1 MQKFLEK
8 PAILLTTLYTI
19 AWSPMLLLRAD
30 YWDGWILL
38 NQFVRPDFNWLY
50 LWLIDPQRLYHY
62 YALIRFTVLFPDPIL
77 VTRIIIFASWL
88 ISGLILLHILR
99 RYLKWNDA
107 TATVLVLYYLIIP
120 TFFVRFELFLAYYSL
135 ANLLF
140 LLACFLSLDI
150 SRRGFQRAMREIGAG
165 ILFVLSFLV
174 NSFPIFFFAFLA
186 VHMYL
191 FAQQRLYQSART
203 AVFAWLKRY
212 FYLLILPV
220 AFLVIKLVYFKP
232 FGERIGY
239 NEPIIFREGATLL
252 STISSFI
259 DGYWGG
265 MYTGIFWPL
274 VHSFAFLERKYFA
287 VALMIATILVFFLFR
302 RYRALLHDTEA
313 DSDFNFWK
321 IRISKGAAMLV
332 AGVALCL
339 LALFPYVAVGKPPHI
354 YGFGFGLRH
363 SLLFPLGSALFIY
376 GAVVVLIRKNMQK
389 GAHIALLSLCIAFI
403 WYNFFLLD
411 MDWYKQQAILHELPA
426 IIREAPRDIR
436 FVFDDETRG
445 LNWNN
450 RNISSQEYDGY
461 FELLT
466 GTRGY
471 HEMGTY
477 YRGFMATSTAVITV
491 TAGRRDDPRVMDWFY
506 LKYTE
511 LFKGTDQLR
520 LAAEEKLQIV
530 LSVTNTQVR

>member
-1 MQKFLEK
+1 MKKFLEK

-30 YWDGWILL
+30 YWDGWALL

-50 LWLIDPQRLYHY
+50 LSQIDPQRLYHY
-62 YALIRFTVLFPDPIL
+62 YALIRFTMLFPDPLL

-88 ISGLILLHILR
+88 ISGLVLLYILR

-107 TATVLVLYYLIIP
+107 AAILLVLYYLIIP

-140 LLACFLSLDI
+140 LLACSLSLDI
-150 SRRGFQRAMREIGAG
+150 SRRGFQRAVREIGAG

-174 NSFPIFFFAFLA
+174 NSFPIFSSAFIAL
-186 VHMYL
+186 HMYL
-191 FAQQRLYQSART
+191 FAQQHSHQSALT
-203 AVFAWLKRY
+203 TVFAWLKRY

-220 AFLVIKLVYFKP
+220 AFLAIKLIYFKP
-232 FGERIGY
+232 FGDRIGY

-259 DGYWGG
+259 SGYWGG
-265 MYTGIFWPL
+265 MYTGIFWPF
-274 VHSFAFLERKYFA
+274 VHSFVLLERKYFA
-287 VALMIATILVFFLFR
+287 VGLIIAAVLVYFLFR

-313 DSDFNFWK
+313 DSDFNFGK
-321 IRISKGAAMLV
+321 FCISKGAVILV

-339 LALFPYVAVGKPPHI
+339 IALFPYVAVGKPPHI
-354 YGFGFGLRH
+354 YGYGFGLRH

-376 GAVVVLIRKNMQK
+376 GAVVALIRKNIQK
-389 GAHIALLSLCIAFI
+389 GVHIALLSLCIAFI

-426 IIREAPRDIR
+426 VIRDAPRGTL
-436 FVFDDETRG
+436 FLFDDEMKG

-450 RNISSQEYDGY
+450 RNISRQEYDGY

-466 GTRGY
+466 GTR
-471 HEMGTY
+471 E
-477 YRGFMATSTAVITV
+477 YRGAGKDDRGLTATSTVAITV
-491 TAGRRDDPRVMDWFY
+491 TAGRRDDPRVLDWLY

-511 LFKGTDQLR
+511 LFKSTDELR
-520 LAAEEKLQIV
+520 PAAKEKLQIM

>member
-50 LWLIDPQRLYHY
+50 LSQIDPQRLYHY
-62 YALIRFTVLFPDPIL
+62 YALIRFTMLFPDPIL

-99 RYLKWNDA
+99 RYLKWND
-107 TATVLVLYYLIIP
+107 TATILIVLYYLIIP
-120 TFFVRFELFLAYYSL
+120 TFFVRFELFLVYYSL

-140 LLACFLSLDI
+140 LLACSISLDI
-150 SRRGFQRAMREIGAG
+150 YRRGFQRAVREIGAG

-174 NSFPIFFFAFLA
+174 NSFPIFFSAFLA

-191 FAQQRLYQSART
+191 FAQQHLYQSART
-203 AVFAWLKRY
+203 TVFAWLKRY

-220 AFLVIKLVYFKP
+220 AFLAIKLLYFKP
-232 FGERIGY
+232 FGDRIGY

-265 MYTGIFWPL
+265 MYTGIFWPF
-274 VHSFAFLERKYFA
+274 VHSLVFLERKYFA
-287 VALMIATILVFFLFR
+287 VALMIAAVLVFFLFR

-313 DSDFNFWK
+313 DSYFNFGK
-321 IRISKGAAMLV
+321 IRISKGAAILV
-332 AGVALCL
+332 AGVALCF

-354 YGFGFGLRH
+354 YGYGFGLRH

-389 GAHIALLSLCIAFI
+389 GAHIVLLSLSIAFI

-426 IIREAPRDIR
+426 ITREAPRGIL
-436 FVFDDETRG
+436 FTFDDKMQG

-450 RNISSQEYDGY
+450 RNISHQEYDGY

-471 HEMGTY
+471 NYAGTY
-477 YRGFMATSTAVITV
+477 YREVTATSTALITI
-491 TAGRRDDPRVMDWFY
+491 TGGRRDDPRVMDWLY

-511 LFKGTDQLR
+511 LFKNTDQLR

-530 LSVTNTQVR
+530 LNVTNMQVQ

>member
-1 MQKFLEK
+1 MKKFLEK

-30 YWDGWILL
+30 YWDGWELL
-38 NQFVRPDFNWLY
+38 NQFVRPDFDWL
-50 LWLIDPQRLYHY
+50 WHTLIDPQRLYHY
-62 YALIRFTVLFPDPIL
+62 YALIRFAALFPDPIL

-99 RYLKWNDA
+99 RYLKWND
-107 TATVLVLYYLIIP
+107 TAAILLVLYYLIIP

-140 LLACFLSLDI
+140 LLACSLSLDI
-150 SRRGFQRAMREIGAG
+150 SRRGFQRAVREIGAG

-174 NSFPIFFFAFLA
+174 NSFQIFSFAFIAL
-186 VHMYL
+186 HMYL
-191 FAQQRLYQSART
+191 FAQQHLYRSART
-203 AVFAWLKRY
+203 TVFAWLKRY

-220 AFLVIKLVYFKP
+220 AFLAIKLIYFKP
-232 FGERIGY
+232 FGDRVEY

-259 DGYWGG
+259 SGYWGG
-265 MYTGIFWPL
+265 MYTGIFWPF
-274 VHSFAFLERKYFA
+274 VHSFVLLERKYFA
-287 VALMIATILVFFLFR
+287 VGLIIAAVLVFFLFR
-302 RYRALLHDTEA
+302 RYRALLHGTEA
-313 DSDFNFWK
+313 DSDLSFGK
-321 IRISKGAAMLV
+321 IRISKGAAIIV
-332 AGVALCL
+332 AGVALCF
-339 LALFPYVAVGKPPHI
+339 LALFPYVAVGKPPHT
-354 YGFGFGLRH
+354 YGYGFGLRH

-426 IIREAPRDIR
+426 IIRDAPRDTL
-436 FVFDDETRG
+436 FVFDDKIKG

-450 RNISSQEYDGY
+450 RTISRQEYDGY
-461 FELLT
+461 LELLT
-466 GTRGY
+466 GTRKY
-471 HEMGTY
+471 HGVSKDDREVT
-477 YRGFMATSTAVITV
+477 ATSTVAITV
-491 TAGRRDDPRVMDWFY
+491 TTGRKDDPRVVDWLP

-511 LFKGTDQLR
+511 LFKSTDQLR
-520 LAAEEKLQIV
+520 LAAKEKLQIV